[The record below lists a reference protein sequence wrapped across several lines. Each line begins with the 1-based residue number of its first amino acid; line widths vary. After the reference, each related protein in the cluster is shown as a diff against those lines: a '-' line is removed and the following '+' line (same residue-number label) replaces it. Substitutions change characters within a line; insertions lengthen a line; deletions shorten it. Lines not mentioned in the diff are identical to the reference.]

1 MSLLKTETTVADP
14 VSAAGAVAI
23 SPVDMVA
30 APSTVRDYVQLSKL
44 RMGLLAAII
53 SATGY
58 YMASGEAVS
67 YLGML
72 HTLIGTWLISTGA
85 FALNMYLE
93 RDVDALMQ
101 RTRLRP
107 LPAGRMAPRQALV
120 YGMILSVA
128 GVAYVAITSNLVSA
142 AVGAIAL
149 GSYVAIYTPMKRVSN
164 LNTIIGAFPGALP
177 PVIGWTAVRGDI
189 GFGAGLMFAIL
200 FLWQLPHFLA
210 IAWMYKEDYQNAG
223 MAMITGQDESGSF
236 TARQMVIYGAAY
248 VFMTLLPVDV
258 HMVGDLYLWTA
269 LLSGIAVFALCVR
282 WAIVRTRPAA
292 VHVFFAS
299 LVHLP
304 LLYLIMVVDKVA

>member
-1 MSLLKTETTVADP
+1 
-14 VSAAGAVAI
+14 
-23 SPVDMVA
+23 
-30 APSTVRDYVQLSKL
+30 
-44 RMGLLAAII
+44 
-53 SATGY
+53 
-58 YMASGEAVS
+58 
-67 YLGML
+67 
-72 HTLIGTWLISTGA
+72 
-85 FALNMYLE
+85 MYLE
-93 RDVDALMQ
+93 RDVDGLMD

-107 LPAGRMAPRQALV
+107 LPAGRMVPRQALV

-128 GVAYVAITSNLVSA
+128 GVAYIAITSNLVSA

-223 MAMITGQDESGSF
+223 LAMITGMDESGRF

-248 VFMTLLPVDV
+248 VFMTLLPVDA
-258 HMVGDLYLWTA
+258 HMVGELYLWTA
-269 LLSGIAVFALCVR
+269 LVSGLVVFALCVR

-304 LLYLIMVVDKVA
+304 LLYLMMVVDKVA